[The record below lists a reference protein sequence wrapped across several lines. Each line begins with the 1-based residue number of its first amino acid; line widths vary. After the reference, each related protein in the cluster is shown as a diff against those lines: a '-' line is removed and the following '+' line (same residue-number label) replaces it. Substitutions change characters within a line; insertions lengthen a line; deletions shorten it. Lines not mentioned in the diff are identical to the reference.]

1 MPQRIVISGASGLI
15 GTALASSL
23 RSDGVEVTTLVRR
36 PPRDASE
43 VQWTPGELSLIH
55 I

>member
-23 RSDGVEVTTLVRR
+23 RSDGVEVTTLVR
-36 PPRDASE
+36 
-43 VQWTPGELSLIH
+43 LSLIH